1 MKKFYALSFLTV
13 AVMFAGGCIFA
24 GGSGNTSAVYD
35 LVPPH
40 NAPEQN
46 LFQVMAFSN
55 NTAARTKML
64 YRSDPNRIVQ
74 DPSNYWVQTPEL
86 MLKRYYSLAFP
97 LRSNVPADNLV
108 EMRGTVTAFEMDIK
122 CAEAVLAFN
131 YVLRKNNQRE
141 SGTISVREKL
151 PVLTP
156 AGFADAMSKAA
167 DKAGQQLWLA
177 VEKFSKKQ

>member
-1 MKKFYALSFLTV
+1 MKKFYAWCFLTV
-13 AVMFAGGCIFA
+13 AAMFAGGCIFT
-24 GGSGNTSAVYD
+24 GGSGKTSAVYD

-40 NAPEQN
+40 HASAQN
-46 LFQVMAFSN
+46 LFQVIAFTN
-55 NTAARTKML
+55 NTAARSRML
-64 YRSDPNRIVQ
+64 YRSEPNRIMQDSGRFGVQ
-74 DPSNYWVQTPEL
+74 APEL

-97 LRSNVPADNLV
+97 IRSNVPAETLV

-151 PVLTP
+151 PVINP